1 MNQIGE
7 REAQPLLLPSH
18 KTDDFSQAGQNA
30 EVINHCSHGVPPKQL
45 RSYHLLAVRS
55 LKTRKDKHH
64 FKRQV
69 RDALSQVKEV
79 PDIRQ
84 YLQLAAGGGSSFRR

>member
-1 MNQIGE
+1 M
-7 REAQPLLLPSH
+7 LSLSH

-30 EVINHCSHGVPPKQL
+30 EVINHCSHGVSPTQL
-45 RSYHLLAVRS
+45 RSYHLLVVRS

-69 RDALSQVKEV
+69 RDALSGERGPRHKTVS
-79 PDIRQ
+79 
-84 YLQLAAGGGSSFRR
+84 AACSRGSGSFHR